1 MKIIRDHKY
10 EVDPP
15 TVSDLFVLVIISL
28 LKQER
33 QLKKQCP
40 RVLGLDELL
49 VKIGFKDSRV
59 QGFQ

>member
-1 MKIIRDHKY
+1 
-10 EVDPP
+10 
-15 TVSDLFVLVIISL
+15 
-28 LKQER
+28 
-33 QLKKQCP
+33 LKKQCP